1 MDSAPREVYATLLND
16 GTYLCS
22 WRTMYRLL
30 ARHDEVRE
38 RRNVR
43 RHPAYVKPE
52 LAASA
57 PNQVW
62 TWDITYLK
70 TEVRGQFFYLYVAID
85 LFSRYVVGWLLDTEE
100 SGLLAR
106 KLFAKSCQR
115 QNVQPGQLTLHA
127 DRGAPMKSKTLK
139 QFLSDRGVTSSHGR
153 PRVSNDNPHSE
164 SGFKTMKYS
173 PNFPARF
180 SSLEEAEIF
189 CRKYFIWYN
198 NDHHHTGI
206 ALLTPEQVYHGKT
219 VEALVQNQATLDAAF
234 AENPVRF
241 GNRRPMVETLPEMV
255 WINRPAVAVS
265 KPTEISVSAVD

>member
-1 MDSAPREVYATLLND
+1 MDFAPREVYATLLNE

-43 RHPAYVKPE
+43 RHPAYAKPE

-70 TEVRGQFFYLYVAID
+70 TEARGQYFYLYVAID
-85 LFSRYVVGWLLDTEE
+85 LFSRFVVGWLIDMEE

-115 QNVQPGQLTLHA
+115 QKVQPGQLTLHA
-127 DRGAPMKSKTLK
+127 DRGGPMKSKTLK
-139 QFLSDRGVTSSHGR
+139 QLLSDMGVTPSHGR

-164 SGFKTMKYS
+164 SGFKTLKYS
-173 PNFPARF
+173 PKFPARF

-189 CRKYFIWYN
+189 CRDYFIWYN
-198 NDHHHTGI
+198 ECHHHTGI
-206 ALLTPEQVYHGKT
+206 ALLTPDQVHSGKAA
-219 VEALVQNQATLDAAF
+219 EAQARHQETLDAAF
-234 AENPVRF
+234 ARNPIRF
-241 GNRRPMVETLPEMV
+241 GNRRPLVPSLPEIV

-265 KPTEISVSAVD
+265 EPIDNSISAVD